1 MIDGLIINQQLNP
14 ALPGFTFQVIICDY
28 KFHNHHNHEQS
39 IIYHPQSPFTSIVL
53 IYIAYIADL
62 YCLYCVDLVLI
73 YIYCADCADL
83 YCVTIVSHLLY
94 GFYLRLSNLRGTNIQ
109 KLPFIYIDSPSQI
122 ILFCWQKEFSEI
134 FLQTIQFWRNLYKT
148 IFQISSL
155 Y

>member
-94 GFYLRLSNLRGTNIQ
+94 CFYLRLSNLRGTNIQ
-109 KLPFIYIDSPSQI
+109 KLPFIYIDLSFQFPFQSYICI
-122 ILFCWQKEFSEI
+122 INLKQQPFFPLKLYISHYI
-134 FLQTIQFWRNLYKT
+134 TLSYLQV
-148 IFQISSL
+148 
-155 Y
+155 